1 MAQNRVK
8 ELRTGKNLTQSQF
21 ADSLITKDFTI
32 EPDTIGKVER
42 NERKLSPDLALR
54 ISQVYGVSLDWLNCA
69 TDVKENSARNAT
81 TILAMLQDTFKLR
94 ATELT
99 YEFPKGMVTFPYFQL
114 TIGEH
119 LNRLLNSVT
128 QAEIFKRD
136 KDLPEEGYRGWV
148 EGSKREYDKAMK
160 NKVPEES
167 SDWILLP
174 ADLFTQELIGV
185 ICEDYFIKSQEK
197 QIKDG

>member
-136 KDLPEEGYRGWV
+136 KDLQLWHY
-148 EGSKREYDKAMK
+148 
-160 NKVPEES
+160 
-167 SDWILLP
+167 
-174 ADLFTQELIGV
+174 
-185 ICEDYFIKSQEK
+185 
-197 QIKDG
+197 

>member
-148 EGSKREYDKAMK
+148 EGSKREYDEAMK
-160 NKVPEES
+160 NKVLEES

-197 QIKDG
+197 QTKDG